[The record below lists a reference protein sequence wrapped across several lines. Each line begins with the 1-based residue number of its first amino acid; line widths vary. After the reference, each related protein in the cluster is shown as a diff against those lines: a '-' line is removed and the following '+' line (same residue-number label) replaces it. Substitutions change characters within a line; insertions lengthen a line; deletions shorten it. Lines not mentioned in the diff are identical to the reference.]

1 MHPKLP
7 DILAK
12 HEAPLDHEL
21 LIRYLKG
28 DLDDATRHEMEE
40 KLANGNQME
49 LDAMEGWQQTSA
61 PDQMIQAAEEINRH
75 LLRQLHPASPH
86 KRKRPITQLPV
97 VWWVF
102 GLILILV
109 ILAWVIISISA

>member
-1 MHPKLP
+1 
-7 DILAK
+7 
-12 HEAPLDHEL
+12 
-21 LIRYLKG
+21 
-28 DLDDATRHEMEE
+28 
-40 KLANGNQME
+40 
-49 LDAMEGWQQTSA
+49 
-61 PDQMIQAAEEINRH
+61 MIQAAEEINRH